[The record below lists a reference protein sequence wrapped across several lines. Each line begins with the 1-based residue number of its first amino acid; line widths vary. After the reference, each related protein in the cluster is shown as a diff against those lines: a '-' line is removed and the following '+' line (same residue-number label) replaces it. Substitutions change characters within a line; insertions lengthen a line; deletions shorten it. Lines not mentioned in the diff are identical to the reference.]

1 MLGHGTTIICLKKLV
16 INAQITTHTQASSP
30 LHIPHHGG
38 NANGRVHQDIVSNP
52 LI

>member
-1 MLGHGTTIICLKKLV
+1 MVRELIVSKHSD
-16 INAQITTHTQASSP
+16 NAQKPHIQAFSP

-52 LI
+52 LT

>member
-1 MLGHGTTIICLKKLV
+1 MVRLLIVSKNSDQRSKI
-16 INAQITTHTQASSP
+16 HTQAPSY